1 MIKKLIKKMAF
12 KTGRFKGL
20 YLKLCKPTGYEYAEF
35 EKKWGR
41 FYSIGNDCAFWPY
54 TNITDPEYTRLGNNV
69 MLTACT
75 LLGHD
80 GSIAVLN
87 RAYNKK
93 LDRVGKIDIKD
104 NVFVGHGAIILPGV
118 SIGPNV
124 IVAAGSVV
132 SKNIPE
138 GVIVAG
144 VPAREIGKVSNLV
157 GKLEQ
162 QMQELPWA
170 SLIKQREGS
179 YDEKLEPILK
189 EMRIKHFFENKL
201 E

>member
-1 MIKKLIKKMAF
+1 MLKKILKRIAF
-12 KTGRFKGL
+12 KTGKFKGL

-35 EKKWGR
+35 EKKWGK

-87 RAYNKK
+87 KAYNKK

-132 SKNIPE
+132 SKNISE

-144 VPAREIGKVSNLV
+144 VPAKEIGKVSELV
-157 GKLEQ
+157 GKLER

-170 SLIKQREGS
+170 SLIKQRAGS

-189 EMRIKHFFENKL
+189 EMRIKYFFGDEL